1 MAALVDRMLAKSP
14 NDRPQSWQEIAET
27 LKKIRQNELYRC
39 KFSSPAPTAAAKG
52 KSESISLIITIL
64 AILAGLLIGF
74 LMLRF
79 SGTMDEQVDTEQLLE
94 ELAEELKQKK

>member
-1 MAALVDRMLAKSP
+1 MPSLAYPFKDNITYEKQIS
-14 NDRPQSWQEIAET
+14 NFFADI

-79 SGTMDEQVDTEQLLE
+79 SETTDEQVDTEQLLE
-94 ELAEELKQKK
+94 ELTEELKQKK